1 MNFEVWWD
9 ALETREKH
17 KLDRTLVAEAWA
29 AATAAERERLASWI
43 ALQRNDIPAAGAEF
57 SNAIRMLSNDHA

>member
-43 ALQRNDIPAAGAEF
+43 ALQRNDIPAAGGW
-57 SNAIRMLSNDHA
+57 IIGWLQDRHND